1 MSKDGVN
8 LEDEYFKKQEAEQL
22 AKLKAK
28 MDADKAEQA
37 AADRK
42 ALHHFRCGKCGTEMK
57 TEVFKGIEIE
67 VCPAC
72 GAVLLDNGE
81 LEHLVGK
88 DESGGFGV
96 LKDLFRFTKDKD
108 IG

>member
-1 MSKDGVN
+1 MSDRHQ
-8 LEDEYFKKQEAEQL
+8 EDEYFKRQEAEQL

-28 MDADKAEQA
+28 MEAEKAAQA
-37 AADRK
+37 KEERRL
-42 ALHHFRCGKCGTEMK
+42 LHHHRCGKCGEAMDTK
-57 TEVFKGIEIE
+57 VVKGVEIE

-81 LEHLVGK
+81 LEVLVGK
-88 DESGGFGV
+88 DGSSAFNV
-96 LKDLFRFTKDKD
+96 FKDLFRFTKEGD